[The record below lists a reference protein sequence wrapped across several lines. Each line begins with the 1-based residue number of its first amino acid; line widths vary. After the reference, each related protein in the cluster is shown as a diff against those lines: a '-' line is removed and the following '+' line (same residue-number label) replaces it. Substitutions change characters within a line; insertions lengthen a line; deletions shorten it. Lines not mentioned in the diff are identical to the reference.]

1 MKKVIFG
8 EQNVKNVVNGLIAA
22 QRGVCVVAFVGCDSK
37 LDKTHKDMVGRIFKC
52 VVWCD
57 RPLVSY
63 SGDVNAKSDVA
74 FVPKEKKGYTYT
86 QYPYFAKANKSGI
99 EYLIINYRD
108 CDKPSFK
115 DETYFIDGVEVTKDV
130 AKSYFKEEKFYAPKT
145 QIAVGVTNSK
155 EQTKVVQYQI
165 DNVAYI
171 GTCKEDALRVFQEC
185 RE

>member
-8 EQNVKNVVNGLIAA
+8 EQNVKNVVNNLIAA
-22 QRGVCVVAFVGCDSK
+22 QRGVCVVAFVPCDSK
-37 LDKTHKDMVGRIFKC
+37 LDKTHKDMVGRILKC

-63 SGDVNAKSDVA
+63 GGNVNAKSDVA

-99 EYLIINYRD
+99 EYLIINYRE

-130 AKSYFKEEKFYAPKT
+130 AKSYFKEEKHYAPQT
-145 QIAVGVTNSK
+145 QIAVGVTNPK

-171 GTCKEDALRVFQEC
+171 GTCKEDAQRVFQEC

>member
-8 EQNVKNVVNGLIAA
+8 EQNVKNVVNNLVAA
-22 QRGVCVVAFVGCDSK
+22 QRGVCVVAFVSCDSK
-37 LDKTHKDMVGRIFKC
+37 LDKTHKDMVGRILKC

-63 SGDVNAKSDVA
+63 GGNVNAKSDVA

-99 EYLIINYRD
+99 EYLIINYRE
-108 CDKPSFK
+108 CDKATY

-130 AKSYFKEEKFYAPKT
+130 AKSYFKEEKHYAPQT
-145 QIAVGVTNSK
+145 QIAVGVTNPK

-165 DNVAYI
+165 ENVAYI
-171 GTCKEDALRVFQEC
+171 GTCKEDAQRVFQEC